1 MLQHTELFA
10 QLSRPDDSHK
20 GLFGS
25 VAIVGGNIGMVG
37 ACLLAGRAAFA
48 AGAGKVWVNVL
59 DARLVVDVI
68 APELMVRGA
77 MADLSGADALAV
89 GMGLGQDAAAH
100 HAFMHALSH
109 SDRPLIIDA
118 DALNLLALEASE
130 ANDVV
135 PLRHALRAHGRTT
148 VLTPHPAEAARLLGC
163 AVADVQADRLAS
175 AQKIAAK
182 YSSVTVLKGSASIIA
197 HPDGTHHINHTGNAA
212 LAVAGQGDVLSG
224 VIVAL
229 LAQGLSAFDA
239 ASLAVY
245 WHGLAGE
252 RYVLE
257 AGGTVGLSA
266 SAMPSLLSRV
276 INQWRAEQ
284 LTCPPNT
291 PMQHH

>member
-48 AGAGKVWVNVL
+48 AGAGKVWLNVL
-59 DARLVVDVI
+59 DERLAVDVL

-109 SDRPLIIDA
+109 SDQPLIIDA
-118 DALNLLALEASE
+118 DALNLLALEA
-130 ANDVV
+130 NDAA
-135 PLRHALRAHGRTT
+135 PLRHALHAHGRTT

-163 AVADVQADRLAS
+163 TVADVQADRLAS
-175 AQKIAAK
+175 AQKIAVR

-229 LAQGLSAFDA
+229 LAQGLSAFAA

-252 RYVLE
+252 LYAFE